1 MKWDRCST
9 ASHPQCKSGPD
20 SNVELES
27 EMKPLTSR
35 LSLHRRHCRAGG
47 RAASFSPLVQ
57 RCDSLNLVCSS
68 CCRAPRP
75 PKFVQ
80 LETKTCKNAYPQPSI
95 QKHPRTIQVCTKQF
109 YKCACVYNRPP
120 WSILNFRLSGPLDPA
135 PRSPPHTP
143 DSMLDPNFFLALAR
157 VARRAAESTL
167 NLGGGGGEGLR
178 IKI

>member
-27 EMKPLTSR
+27 KMKPLTSR

-57 RCDSLNLVCSS
+57 RCDNLSLVCSS

-80 LETKTCKNAYPQPSI
+80 LETKTCKNAYPQPLI
-95 QKHPRTIQVCTKQF
+95 QKHPRTIQARTKQF

-135 PRSPPHTP
+135 PRFPPHTP
-143 DSMLDPNFFLALAR
+143 DSMLDPSLFFGFGSGRPPSRR
-157 VARRAAESTL
+157 VNLES
-167 NLGGGGGEGLR
+167 GGRGGEGLR